1 MGMNHDEMIV
11 KYGALDTAATE
22 IGNMAKQLE
31 ADLAEIK
38 TLVAGTVAYWEGE
51 AQSTYGD
58 KQKKWDDEARD
69 IHHALQGIGHVVHQA
84 GGDYMGGDKRA
95 ASLFL

>member
-31 ADLAEIK
+31 SDLAEIK
-38 TLVAGTVAYWEGE
+38 QLVAGTVAYWEGE
-51 AQSTYGD
+51 AQDTYGHE
-58 KQKKWDDEARD
+58 QQKWDKEARD
-69 IHHALQGIGHVVHQA
+69 IHTALHGIGQVVHQA
-84 GGDYMGGDKRA
+84 GGDYMGGDKKA
-95 ASLFL
+95 ASFFL

>member
-1 MGMNHDEMIV
+1 MGMNHDEMVV

-31 ADLAEIK
+31 ADLQEIK

-51 AQSTYGD
+51 TQATYGAQ
-58 KQKKWDDEARD
+58 QKAWDDEARD
-69 IHHALQGIGHVVHQA
+69 IHEALKGIGHVVHLA
-84 GGDYMGGDKRA
+84 GGDYMGGDKKA
-95 ASLFL
+95 ASFFL

>member
-22 IGNMAKQLE
+22 IGNMAKQLD
-31 ADLAEIK
+31 ADLQEIK

-51 AQSTYGD
+51 TQDTYGTQ
-58 KQKKWDDEARD
+58 QKEWDDEARD
-69 IHHALQGIGHVVHQA
+69 IHEALKAIGHVVHLA
-84 GGDYMGGDKRA
+84 GGDYMGGDKKA
-95 ASLFL
+95 ASFFL